1 MDLENN
7 SDYHSTNA
15 KEYYTTWWGGNL
27 RGVKDYPIDLGKFQN
42 KLVYSPHDYGPA
54 VSSQW
59 WFDKDFDKQSLYEDC
74 WRDNWFYIQEENI
87 APLLIGEWGGFMA
100 EPNLTWMTHL
110 RDFIIENR
118 INYTFWCFNPNSGD
132 TGGLVLY
139 DFKTWDNEKYEFVKE
154 AIWQEGGKFVGLD
167 NDTPLG
173 ENGIS
178 LSQL

>member
-1 MDLENN
+1 
-7 SDYHSTNA
+7 
-15 KEYYTTWWGGNL
+15 
-27 RGVKDYPIDLGKFQN
+27 
-42 KLVYSPHDYGPA
+42 
-54 VSSQW
+54 
-59 WFDKDFDKQSLYEDC
+59 
-74 WRDNWFYIQEENI
+74 
-87 APLLIGEWGGFMA
+87 
-100 EPNLTWMTHL
+100 MTHL
-110 RDFIIENR
+110 RDFIKENR

-173 ENGIS
+173 EKGIS